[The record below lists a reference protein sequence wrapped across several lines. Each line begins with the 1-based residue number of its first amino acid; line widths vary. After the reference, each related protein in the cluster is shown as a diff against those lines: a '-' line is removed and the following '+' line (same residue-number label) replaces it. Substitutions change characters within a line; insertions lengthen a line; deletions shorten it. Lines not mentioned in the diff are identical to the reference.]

1 MDHVPICML
10 TKKTWLLAIL
20 FFVCW
25 RQSYSQVVP
34 IAPNW
39 LHGFWQAKWIAHP
52 TAPGNAFGV
61 LHFRK
66 TFVLESPPSSFI
78 VHVSGDNR
86 YRLFVNGKPVAQGP
100 ARSDLANWNF
110 ESVDLASYL
119 RKGQNVIAAT
129 VWNFA
134 EYRPYAQISFQT
146 AFILQGNSEGEQ
158 VVNTGSSWKV
168 VWDSSYHPRPMNK
181 VQLQTYIVT
190 ADGEQVDGNKYP
202 WDFASESY
210 DDSRWPAAAELW
222 YPAKSRTFGTDGNW
236 MLVPRSI
243 PEPEETLQR
252 FSSVRRSNAPG
263 ANAQDLRALL
273 AGQKILTIPA
283 RTRTT
288 LLLDQGAL
296 TNAYPILSVSGG
308 RGAHVVLSYAE
319 ALLDGNRV
327 KGNRDSIQGK
337 TLVGLSDE
345 YIADGGDSRKYSPL
359 FFRTFRYLQLDIET
373 SSEPLTID
381 DVYSTFTGY
390 PFHENAYFKSSDDSL
405 QDIWRVGW
413 HTARLC
419 AVDTYFDCPYYEQL
433 QYVGDTR
440 IQALISLYVSGDA
453 RLMKKAIDD
462 LSHSFIPDG
471 LTQSRYP
478 SRDMQVIPT
487 FSLWWICMIHD
498 YWMNRQDDA
507 FVEAQLPGVERV
519 LAWYQARIAANGML
533 GPLSW
538 WQFVDWSWPWVDSIR
553 VGGVP
558 PGADR
563 GGSSI
568 ISLQYAYT
576 LQRAAK
582 LMERF
587 GHHELAGE
595 YNREAKALNEK
606 AYALCWDSQ
615 KGLLADDP
623 GKTQFSQHANI
634 MAVLSDALAPQVQR
648 EVIRKILL
656 DTQIT
661 PCTYYFK
668 FYLFEALK
676 KVQLGDLFLGLLG
689 PWFNMIHLG
698 LSTFAENPEPTRSDC
713 HAWSASPV
721 YELLSLVG
729 GIQSDGPGFTKV
741 LIEPS
746 LGKLNW
752 VDAKMPS
759 PQGDIL
765 VHITRSTQKLEATI
779 ELPGHLTGSFRWHGS
794 DYSLV
799 GGKQTISCAP

>member
-1 MDHVPICML
+1 MIMPS
-10 TKKTWLLAIL
+10 KKTCFLVTL
-20 FFVCW
+20 FFVAALNA
-25 RQSYSQVVP
+25 QPQEVP
-34 IAPNW
+34 IAPAW
-39 LHGFWQAKWIAHP
+39 LHGFWAAKWISDPKA
-52 TAPGNAFGV
+52 AGDAFGV
-61 LHFRK
+61 YHFRK
-66 TFVLESPPSSFI
+66 TFALEAQPGSFI
-78 VHVSGDNR
+78 VHVSADNR
-86 YRLFVNGKPVAQGP
+86 YRLFVNGKAVAQGP

-110 ESVDLASYL
+110 ETVDLAPYL
-119 RKGQNVIAAT
+119 HKGQNVIAAT

-146 AFILQGNSEGEQ
+146 AFILQGNSSQEQ
-158 VVNTGSSWKV
+158 ALNTGPTWKV
-168 VWDSSYHPRPMNK
+168 VQDSGYSPRPMDK

-190 ADGEQVDGNKYP
+190 ADGEKVDGNKYIWGFESP
-202 WDFASESY
+202 SY
-210 DDSRWPAAAELW
+210 DDRTWPWATELW

-243 PEPEETLQR
+243 PEPEETEQR
-252 FSSVRRSNAPG
+252 FLSVRRSDVPG
-263 ANAQDLRALL
+263 VPASSLAVFL
-273 AGQKILTIPA
+273 AGQSPLIIPA
-283 RTRTT
+283 GTRAT

-296 TNAYPILSVSGG
+296 TNAYPRLSVSGG
-308 RGAHVVLSYAE
+308 RGAHLLLSYAE
-319 ALLDGNRV
+319 ALVDAQRV
-327 KGNRDSIQGK
+327 KGNRDSIDGK
-337 TLVGLSDE
+337 KLIGLSDE
-345 YIADGGDSRKYSPL
+345 YVSDGGDKRMYSPL

-373 SSEPLTID
+373 ASQPLTIND
-381 DVYSTFTGY
+381 LHSLFTGY
-390 PFHENAYFKSSDDSL
+390 PFQENAYFHSSEDSL

-453 RLMKKAIDD
+453 RLMRKAIDD

-487 FSLWWICMIHD
+487 FSLWWVCMIHD

-507 FVEAQLPGVERV
+507 FVVAQLAGIERV
-519 LAWYQARIAANGML
+519 LAWYQARLGPNGML

-558 PGADR
+558 PGADS

-582 LMERF
+582 LMQKF
-587 GHHELAGE
+587 GHPQLADQ
-595 YNREAKALNEK
+595 YIRQAQALTEK
-606 AYALCWDSQ
+606 TYAQCWDNQ
-615 KGLLADDP
+615 KNLLADDP
-623 GKTQFSQHANI
+623 SKKQFSQHANI
-634 MAVLSDALAPQVQR
+634 MAILSDALPPQKQKQVLQ
-648 EVIRKILL
+648 KILV
-656 DTQIT
+656 DQQIT

-676 KVQLGDLFLGLLG
+676 KVQLGDQFLGLLQ
-689 PWFNMIHLG
+689 PWFDMIHIG
-698 LSTFAENPEPTRSDC
+698 LTTFAENPEPTRSDC

-721 YELLSLVG
+721 YELLSLVCG
-729 GIQSDGPGFTKV
+729 VQSDAPGFAKV
-741 LIEPS
+741 LVEPY
-746 LGKLNW
+746 LGNLRW
-752 VDAKMPS
+752 VEAKVPC
-759 PQGDIL
+759 PQGNIL
-765 VHITRSTQKLEATI
+765 VHITQGSGKVQATI
-779 ELPGHLTGSFRWHGS
+779 ELPAHMSGSFRWHGTNLPLQS
-794 DYSLV
+794 
-799 GGKQTISCAP
+799 GKQTLSLNL